1 MLSIG
6 HNLQVIILLIVLVMR
21 KRIALVMQ
29 LFHEAGKAVYTM
41 PVLLLQPVY
50 VRKYLIKLTYTE
62 WGNISAHSKNFSLFS
77 INKLIAYQII

>member
-6 HNLQVIILLIVLVMR
+6 HNLQVVILLIILVMR

-29 LFHEAGKAVYTM
+29 LFHEAGKAVYAM

-62 WGNISAHSKNFSLFS
+62 
-77 INKLIAYQII
+77 